1 MKTLFLVDE
10 LVAYEDE
17 TTGRAARH
25 FGRGKES
32 CHLIAAGELEEL
44 HAFAKKLGLRREW
57 FQGRASWPHYDLTPS
72 KRAKAVALGAIEVS
86 AIEEAGARMAVK
98 RRLVEQARAKD
109 PNIARA
115 PLDMAVATRLLREY
129 FDDAGKVKRD
139 LIPADFVDG

>member
-10 LVAYEDE
+10 LVAYDAE

-32 CHLIAAGELEEL
+32 CHLIAAGDLEEL

-72 KRAKAVALGAIEVS
+72 KRAKALALGAIEVS

-98 RRLVEQARAKD
+98 RRLVDQARAKD
-109 PNIARA
+109 PNVVRV
-115 PLDMAVATRLLREY
+115 PLDMVEATRLLREY
-129 FDDAGKVKRD
+129 FDDTGKPKRE
-139 LIPADFVDG
+139 LISPDFVDV